1 MIPRAEIQRLAARAG
16 VRVELQE
23 RDYALGCFLLALAR
37 TSTLAEV
44 LAFKGGTALRKIYF
58 PEFRFSEDLD
68 FTLLQSLSEDALQAQ
83 VGEVCRR
90 VAVDFGV
97 PMQIALWKQ
106 SRDLPGEEAYRA
118 RISYVGPLG
127 QLGADPAR
135 ITLDL
140 TCYEAVILP
149 ADPHSVIHLYSD
161 APTEPLAVRTYCLEE
176 MLAEKLRA
184 LLRRSYPRDLYDVWY
199 LLTVQR
205 AQLDQVRFQTVVM
218 AKFQHKGYI
227 LDSVESLLHL
237 ARRPGMDVAWERSVV
252 HLAPE
257 PHTYAEVLIALE
269 ALLQEWLQL

>member
-1 MIPRAEIQRLAARAG
+1 MIPRAEIQRLAAQAG

-23 RDYALGCFLLALAR
+23 RDYVLGCFLLALAR
-37 TSTLAEV
+37 MPTFVEK

-58 PEFRFSEDLD
+58 PAFRFSEDLD
-68 FTLLQSLSEDALQAQ
+68 FTLLQPLSQDALQTQ
-83 VGEVCRR
+83 VAAACRR
-90 VAVDFGV
+90 VSADFGI

-118 RISYVGPLG
+118 RLSYVGPLG
-127 QLGADPAR
+127 QPGADPAR

-140 TCYEAVILP
+140 TGYETVLLP
-149 ADPHSVIHLYSD
+149 ADPHPIIHPYSD
-161 APTEPLAVRTYCLEE
+161 APAEILAVRTYCLEE

-205 AQLDQVRFQTVVM
+205 EQLNQARFQAVV
-218 AKFQHKGYI
+218 ATKFQHKGYT
-227 LDSVESLLHL
+227 LDSVASLLRL
-237 ARRPGMDVAWERSVV
+237 ARRPGMDVAWDRSVG

-257 PHTYAEVLIALE
+257 PHTYAEVLAALE
-269 ALLQEWLQL
+269 ILLQEWLEL

>member
-1 MIPRAEIQRLAARAG
+1 MIPRTELQRLAAQAG

-23 RDYALGCFLLALAR
+23 RDYVLGCFLLGLAR
-37 TSTLAEV
+37 LPEVAES

-58 PEFRFSEDLD
+58 PTFRFSEDLD
-68 FTLLQSLSEDALQAQ
+68 FTVLQPLSEATLQAQ
-83 VGEVCRR
+83 VREVCRR
-90 VAVDFGV
+90 VAADFGI

-127 QLGADPAR
+127 QPGADPAR

-140 TCYEAVILP
+140 TCYETVILP
-149 ADPHSVIHLYSD
+149 PDPRPILHPYSD
-161 APTEPLAVRTYCLEE
+161 APSSPLTVRVYCLEE

-205 AQLDQVRFQTVVM
+205 AQLNQARFQNVVT
-218 AKFQHKGYI
+218 AKFEHKGYA
-227 LDSVESLLHL
+227 LESVAALLHL
-237 ARRPGMDVAWERSVV
+237 ARRPGMDVAWERSVG

-257 PHTYAEVLIALE
+257 PHAYAEVLAALE
-269 ALLQEWLQL
+269 TLLQEWLGL

>member
-1 MIPRAEIQRLAARAG
+1 MITRAEIQRLAAQAG

-58 PEFRFSEDLD
+58 PAFRLSEDLD
-68 FTLLQSLSEDALQAQ
+68 FTLLQPVSEDVMQKQ
-83 VGEVCRR
+83 VNEVCRR
-90 VAVDFGV
+90 VTADFGV

-118 RISYVGPLG
+118 RVSYIGPLG
-127 QLGADPAR
+127 QPGTDPAR

-140 TCYEAVILP
+140 TCYETVILP
-149 ADPHSVIHLYSD
+149 ADPRPVIHSYSD

-199 LLTVQR
+199 LLSVQR
-205 AQLDQVRFQTVVM
+205 AQLDQTRFQTIVT
-218 AKFQHKGYI
+218 AKFQHKGYT
-227 LDSVESLLHL
+227 LDSVASLLRL
-237 ARRPGMDVAWERSVV
+237 ARRPGMDVAWDRSIA

-269 ALLQEWLQL
+269 ALLQEWLRL